1 MRPSLPSGLTV
12 ALLLGLGLAACNA
25 DENAS
30 VPPPDEPAQTGSIPM
45 DPATDPAIDPAAP
58 AAAPTEEPAPLEP
71 APLPDEPAPQ

>member
-30 VPPPDEPAQTGSIPM
+30 NPPPDEPAQTGSL
-45 DPATDPAIDPAAP
+45 PAEPAPAIDPAAP
-58 AAAPTEEPAPLEP
+58 AATEEPAPLEP